1 MSGARAWALSPL
13 DGRYGERLAP
23 LGAYF
28 SELALVRARVRVEVA
43 HARALDALGL
53 FAPLSPDEDRRLCAL
68 TEGFG
73 EEAFAAVKA
82 IEAETRHDVKA
93 VELYLR
99 DGAALREPNRL
110 HFALTSEDVNNLA
123 YSTLFSA
130 YIREQQLPALA
141 AVLRALITWARDTA
155 GAPFPSRT
163 HGQPATPS
171 TFGKELA
178 VYVERLRRCHRAL
191 SGLRLAGKLNG
202 ATGTHGAA
210 AAAAPHVD
218 WRAYEKRLVEGLGLE
233 LNPISTQIED
243 HDSWARW
250 LHESRLLSSVLV
262 DLCRDMWMY
271 ISNGWV
277 VQRARPGEVGS
288 STMPHKVNPIR
299 FENAEGNLEL
309 SSALMAFL
317 AEKLTR
323 SRMQRDLSDST
334 VSRNVGVALAHL
346 SLAMDE
352 VRAGLAGVSLDVGAC
367 TRALDATPE
376 LLAEPIM
383 TALRLEGHPD
393 PYAALKSLTRG
404 RAVTAEEIAV
414 FVGSAPMREETRQ
427 RLAALQPAAYV
438 GLAEQICADVLDA
451 AERTLGD
458 R

>member
-28 SELALVRARVRVEVA
+28 SELALVRARVRVEIA
-43 HARALDALGL
+43 HALALDELGL
-53 FAPLSPDEDRRLCAL
+53 FSPLTPEQDRRLRAL
-68 TEGFG
+68 ADGFG
-73 EEAFAAVKA
+73 EGAFAAVKA

-99 DGAALREPNRL
+99 DAAALREPNRL
-110 HFALTSEDVNNLA
+110 HFGLTSEDVNNLA
-123 YSTLFSA
+123 YGTLFAA
-130 YIREQQLPALA
+130 YIREQQLPALGA
-141 AVLRALITWARDTA
+141 LLRALISWARATA

-163 HGQPATPS
+163 HGQPATPT

-178 VYVERLRRCHRAL
+178 VYVERLGRCHRAL
-191 SGLRLAGKLNG
+191 GGLRLSGKLNG

-210 AAAAPHVD
+210 AAAAPQVD
-218 WRAYEKRLVEGLGLE
+218 WRAYEKGLVEGLGLE
-233 LNPISTQIED
+233 RNPISTQVED

-250 LHESRLLSSVLV
+250 LHESRLLSCILV

-277 VQRARPGEVGS
+277 VQRARPSEVGC
-288 STMPHKVNPIR
+288 STMPHKVNPIH

-309 SSALMAFL
+309 GSALMAFL

-334 VSRNVGVALAHL
+334 VSRNVGVALSHL

-352 VRAGLAGVSLDVGAC
+352 VQAGLAGVSLDFAAC
-367 TRALDATPE
+367 ARALDATPE

-383 TALRLEGHPD
+383 TALRLEGHPE
-393 PYAALKSLTRG
+393 PYAALTQLTRG
-404 RAVTAEEIAV
+404 RVVTREDI
-414 FVGSAPMREETRQ
+414 SAFLTTTPMREETRQ
-427 RLAALQPAAYV
+427 RLAALRPTAYV
-438 GLAEQICADVLDA
+438 GLAEQICVDVLDA
-451 AERTLGD
+451 AERALGEG
-458 R
+458 